1 MLTPEVLS
9 SRLHEPLL
17 QQHLRVASTAH
28 GPKQSFVETLRA
40 FIAEV
45 NALQGEAA
53 EYSERLIKGE
63 PVELHD
69 VMIAAEKARTSFQL
83 LLELRNKALELY
95 REVLR
100 MQL

>member
-1 MLTPEVLS
+1 MVVPEALQN
-9 SRLHEPLL
+9 RLYSPL
-17 QQHLRVASTAH
+17 QQQALQAAAPIGS
-28 GPKQSFVETLRA
+28 SFVDTLRA
-40 FIAEV
+40 FITEV
-45 NALQGEAA
+45 NTLQTEAA
-53 EYSERLIKGE
+53 EYTERLMKGE

-100 MQL
+100 IQV